1 MARAYSSTG
10 LFVQFVPLD
19 AGRRTAMAE
28 CKHPE
33 AFVSIINNKRICG
46 LCGAVVPE
54 ASGNVLKNV
63 EKATPKKEGKKNARK

>member
-1 MARAYSSTG
+1 
-10 LFVQFVPLD
+10 
-19 AGRRTAMAE
+19 MAE

-46 LCGAVVPE
+46 LCGAIVPE
-54 ASGNVLKNV
+54 LKPEETGGNVLKNV